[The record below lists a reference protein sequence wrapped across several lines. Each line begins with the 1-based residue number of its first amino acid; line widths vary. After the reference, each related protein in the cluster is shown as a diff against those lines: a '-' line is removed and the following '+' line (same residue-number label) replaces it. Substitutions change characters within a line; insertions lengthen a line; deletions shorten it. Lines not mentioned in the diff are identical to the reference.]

1 LITRAIA
8 ALGGL
13 AATLRGAVVVGA
25 FGSTRVA
32 NLPGFVGAVGR
43 TSEVVARLG
52 IAAIGIAAIGGGIT
66 GPLLDTVILAAAA
79 SSSTAAAAT
88 APTAATVAVHF
99 ASAFTFTGFA
109 RVGAEFARGLSKG
122 GGSLVIAATRR
133 PVVIAG
139 PRRPVVIAGPW
150 WPVVIAAARWPVVV
164 AAAGRP
170 FRPNAPVV
178 VGATVSFVAAFA
190 VGRLFH
196 ISGDVSGGGLR
207 GRPWSRPWRGAGFGG
222 SADTEFGGKFVPV
235 AGLRRRRLRSL
246 RRLRPLRRGLL
257 RAGRR
262 RLGRLVG
269 GHRAER
275 FGERSP
281 GIVRIVI

>member
-1 LITRAIA
+1 M
-8 ALGGL
+8 
-13 AATLRGAVVVGA
+13 
-25 FGSTRVA
+25 
-32 NLPGFVGAVGR
+32 
-43 TSEVVARLG
+43 
-52 IAAIGIAAIGGGIT
+52 
-66 GPLLDTVILAAAA
+66 
-79 SSSTAAAAT
+79 
-88 APTAATVAVHF
+88 
-99 ASAFTFTGFA
+99 
-109 RVGAEFARGLSKG
+109 
-122 GGSLVIAATRR
+122 
-133 PVVIAG
+133 
-139 PRRPVVIAGPW
+139 
-150 WPVVIAAARWPVVV
+150 
-164 AAAGRP
+164 
-170 FRPNAPVV
+170 
-178 VGATVSFVAAFA
+178 SFVAAFA

-281 GIVRIVI
+281 GIVRIVIRHDAGSLRGGAERRRQPAVRRRPAHAEDTRIPRFAAGSAAKPAGSPDVSGRSGRSVDGRQVTAWAARRRTPGSWSRCRPPRRAAGTGSRGPVANGRRGTRRGSGPRSRRRARSWWLRPCR